1 MPIQLPFAE
10 YQISFTAL
18 ERINMPRYS
27 GTLWHA
33 VLGKAL
39 HELNCLVPNSP
50 CKSCLLASQCDYPA
64 LFQGRKPPNSEMMT
78 RYQDIP
84 TPHIIRSSLQYAYQI
99 EAKQA
104 FQVNIILLG
113 DLNQKL
119 PALIRAMQQVAS
131 NGLGRQR
138 QKAILT
144 QIVQKQ
150 PLAATMDKAIL
161 MDGIPLNMGESIHY
175 PILNNIPNRISL
187 QMLTPYRPT
196 GKAQDSQKFQVDKFV
211 MALIR
216 RISLLQYFTTAKQLL
231 VDYSE
236 LKQLT
241 KSLVICKNTLYR
253 EYNKQLAQRKN
264 QHKQGY
270 GWMGR
275 LDIDLSQHQELW
287 AYLYLGQWLGVGKNA
302 SMGFGQY
309 KLLTLD

>member
-10 YQISFTAL
+10 YQFSFTAL

-78 RYQDIP
+78 RYQNIP
-84 TPHIIRSSLQYAYQI
+84 TPHIIRSLQQYAYQI

-104 FQVNIILLG
+104 FQVDIILLG

-150 PLAATMDKAIL
+150 PLATMNTAIL
-161 MDGIPLNMGESIHY
+161 MDGIPLQMGKSIDY
-175 PILNNIPNRISL
+175 PIPVHIPNTISL
-187 QMLTPYRPT
+187 QMQTPYRQT
-196 GKAQDSQKFQVDKFV
+196 GEARGSQKFQVDKFV
-211 MALIR
+211 MAVIR
-216 RISLLQYFTTAKQLL
+216 RISLLQYFTTTKQLL
-231 VDYSE
+231 VDYGK

-241 KSLVICKNTLYR
+241 QSLVICKNTFYQA
-253 EYNKQLAQRKN
+253 YDKQLAQRKN
-264 QHKQGY
+264 QHKQGH
-270 GWMGR
+270 GWIGR
-275 LDIDLSQHQELW
+275 VDIDLSQHQELW
-287 AYLYLGQWLGVGKNA
+287 AYLYLGQWLEVGKNA

-309 KLLTLD
+309 KLLILD